1 MRYFL
6 IAVCATTLIEASF
19 ANNEALNESM
29 VSGIEAEKMI
39 REGTV
44 MNSFSKDVQYGVK
57 YYYSVLY
64 FGYTWLCEQATYRTT
79 CYLEQ

>member
-1 MRYFL
+1 
-6 IAVCATTLIEASF
+6 
-19 ANNEALNESM
+19 